1 MNIFTNLLFTLVFLN
16 IITYLKFPDIE
27 NKSYLEH
34 KFIYF
39 ICVFFF
45 QVSLLIIV
53 KIKNNCKIVLKDII
67 HESLMTGIYSV
78 IGYSIYV
85 DIMITDKYKD
95 FVVERINEKMLPTM
109 VCIIIIM
116 FLAITKF
123 IEIMFSNK
131 MNNCIK
137 QN

>member
-1 MNIFTNLLFTLVFLN
+1 
-16 IITYLKFPDIE
+16 
-27 NKSYLEH
+27 
-34 KFIYF
+34 
-39 ICVFFF
+39 
-45 QVSLLIIV
+45 
-53 KIKNNCKIVLKDII
+53 
-67 HESLMTGIYSV
+67 MTGIYSV